1 MWINQ
6 IFERFVE
13 ESPLTVMVRVLL
25 EKALSPEALDE
36 LFEKT
41 AQVQYTREL
50 LFSQMV
56 ELMCLVT
63 CGIQPERECS
73 LPRAVR
79 VAKCFSNST
88 LQSTQSN

>member
-1 MWINQ
+1 MWMNQ

-13 ESPLTVMVRVLL
+13 ESPLTVMMRVLL
-25 EKALSPEALDE
+25 EKALAPKALDE
-36 LFEKT
+36 LFEQT

-50 LFSQMV
+50 LFSQLV

-73 LPRAVR
+73 LPRALR
-79 VAKCFSNST
+79 EA
-88 LQSTQSN
+88 

>member
-1 MWINQ
+1 MWMNQ

-13 ESPLTVMVRVLL
+13 ASPLTVMVRVLL

-41 AQVQYTREL
+41 AQVQYTTEL

-56 ELMCLVT
+56 EL
-63 CGIQPERECS
+63 ICS
-73 LPRAVR
+73 SGTEKA
-79 VAKCFSNST
+79 
-88 LQSTQSN
+88 QTQTNMG